1 VAQND
6 IFAKNLGLAN
16 PPTFLILMDN
26 STKIANVGGGQPIKV
41 LEDVINQFMNG
52 TFE

>member
-1 VAQND
+1 MAKND

-26 STKIANVGGGQPIKV
+26 STKIANVEGRQPIKV
-41 LEDVINQFMNG
+41 IEDVISQFING